1 MFGKKNFLGFFIPNI
16 PYFWVQEF
24 LPIERGGVFFIS
36 FACFVLWCVS
46 PVRVARVGGLL
57 SPNHYATYGEP
68 RVSSSKKPVSILSG
82 KTNLATNIPAG
93 ALPTPMKA
101 KRSNG
106 LESQL
111 SILTVLS
118 PLKSKKHLCEK
129 CFLALDNRLSTIVCI
144 KL

>member
-1 MFGKKNFLGFFIPNI
+1 M
-16 PYFWVQEF
+16 QEF
-24 LPIERGGVFFIS
+24 LPIERGGLFLFCLLALFFGL
-36 FACFVLWCVS
+36 FLRCVWLGWE
-46 PVRVARVGGLL
+46 VCYHLTTTLL
-57 SPNHYATYGEP
+57 MANLGCLY
-68 RVSSSKKPVSILSG
+68 SKKPVSILSG

-101 KRSNG
+101 KQFNG